1 MSTTMKK
8 LPASIETATDL
19 WTTARSHMPLRLLL
33 AMLLS
38 VAIAPAVQAASGT
51 SLDRGQAWA
60 IALLAFV
67 TFGLAIYLFVV
78 IFQPE
83 RF

>member
-1 MSTTMKK
+1 MKT
-8 LPASIETATDL
+8 AIHHSIATLTDL
-19 WTTARSHMPLRLLL
+19 WASARSRKLPLRLLL
-33 AMLLS
+33 AILLS
-38 VAIAPAVQAASGT
+38 VAIAPAVQAASNA

-67 TFGLAIYLFVV
+67 TFALAIYLFVV